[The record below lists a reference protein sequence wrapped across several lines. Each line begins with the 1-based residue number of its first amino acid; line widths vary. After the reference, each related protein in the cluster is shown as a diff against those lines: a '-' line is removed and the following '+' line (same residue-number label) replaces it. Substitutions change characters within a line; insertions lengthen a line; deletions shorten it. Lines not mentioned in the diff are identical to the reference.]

1 MQSLD
6 GHIALVTGGSR
17 GIGRAIVLGLANA
30 GAHVAFTYHQRTNRA
45 RDVVTAVER
54 AGRQSLSFQADV
66 VDFDAAQAVVD
77 RLLESWG
84 GLHILVNNAGIHEN
98 LPIWEMSEDMWDRV
112 LAVNLKGTFNYIRA
126 VAPHFLDQRHGKIV
140 NIASIHGL
148 RGRQEGPNYSAA
160 KAGVIGLTKSVAR
173 DLGPFDVNVNAV
185 APGVIET
192 DMVQGLSER
201 VIERFMAD
209 ITLGRMGTP
218 EDVAHLVVFLCS
230 RKGRHIHGEVVKIDG
245 GQYI

>member
-17 GIGRAIVLGLANA
+17 GIGRAIVLGLADA
-30 GAHVAFTYHQRTNRA
+30 GAHVAFTYHRSTNRA
-45 RDVVTAVER
+45 GDVVTAVER
-54 AGRQSLSFQADV
+54 CGRQSLAFQADV

-77 RLLESWG
+77 RVLESLG

-98 LPIWEMSEDMWDRV
+98 LPIWEMGEDMWDRV

-126 VAPHFLDQRHGKIV
+126 VARHFLDQRHGKII

-173 DLGPFDVNVNAV
+173 DLGPFNVNVNAV
-185 APGVIET
+185 APGIVET
-192 DMVQGLSER
+192 DMVQGLSEQ
-201 VIERFMAD
+201 VKERFVAD
-209 ITLGRMGTP
+209 ITLRRMGTP

-230 RKGRHIHGEVVKIDG
+230 SKGRHIHGEVVKIDG